1 MRFDRGYLEAIL
13 LASLLLLGGGY
24 LAATSADETEQVED
38 LSFLEGGWDFNGL
51 EASVRNEAVASAAIE
66 PKDSSAIK
74 AVAPVASQDRR
85 SPATKARRDGALAPR
100 N

>member
-24 LAATSADETEQVED
+24 LAATSADETEQAVD

-51 EASVRNEAVASAAIE
+51 KAFVPTEAVASAAIE
-66 PKDSSAIK
+66 PKDSSAIN
-74 AVAPVASQDRR
+74 APVPSQDRR
-85 SPATKARRDGALAPR
+85 SPGTKARRDGLGAVAPQ